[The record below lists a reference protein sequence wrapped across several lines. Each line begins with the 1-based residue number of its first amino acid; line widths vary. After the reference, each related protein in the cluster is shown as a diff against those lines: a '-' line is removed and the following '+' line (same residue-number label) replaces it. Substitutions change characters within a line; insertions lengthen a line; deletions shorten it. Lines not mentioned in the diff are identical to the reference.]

1 MRMLLSGMTGIA
13 LMRKYG
19 IAEMI
24 LVSTGVY
31 LILRLI

>member
-19 IAEMI
+19 IAERKQKNYGMDHNAD
-24 LVSTGVY
+24 
-31 LILRLI
+31 

>member
-13 LMRKYG
+13 LMGKYG